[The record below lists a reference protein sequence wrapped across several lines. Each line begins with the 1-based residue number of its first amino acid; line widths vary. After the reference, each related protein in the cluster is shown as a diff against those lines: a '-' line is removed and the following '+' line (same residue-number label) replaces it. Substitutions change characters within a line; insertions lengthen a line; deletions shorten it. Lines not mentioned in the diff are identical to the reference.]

1 MTQPK
6 FRFLPEADI
15 AAPQP
20 ADPPPVKGD
29 SPCPCCGCITIP
41 NGGDALAYICP
52 VCLWEIDLFLT
63 DENEPSDQNHGLT
76 LVQAQQ
82 NYAQCG
88 AMLPRLKQYCRPP
101 FPEEIAPNIAIKLP
115 KNDTI

>member
-6 FRFLPEADI
+6 FRYLPEANCPTHQTQ
-15 AAPQP
+15 A
-20 ADPPPVKGD
+20 PPPVKGD

-63 DENEPSDQNHGLT
+63 GENEPSDQNHGLT
-76 LVQAQQ
+76 LAQARQKLCPMRRR
-82 NYAQCG
+82 ASP
-88 AMLPRLKQYCRPP
+88 AEAILPPALSRRNCTHNARK
-101 FPEEIAPNIAIKLP
+101 ESE
-115 KNDTI
+115 NDTI

>member
-1 MTQPK
+1 MPK
-6 FRFLPEADI
+6 AKYRYLPEANCPTHQTQ
-15 AAPQP
+15 AP
-20 ADPPPVKGD
+20 AEVKGD

-76 LVQAQQ
+76 LVQARQ

-88 AMLPRLKQYCRPP
+88 AVLPRLKQSCRPP
-101 FPEEIAPNIAIKLP
+101 FPQEISVGDAIK
-115 KNDTI
+115 